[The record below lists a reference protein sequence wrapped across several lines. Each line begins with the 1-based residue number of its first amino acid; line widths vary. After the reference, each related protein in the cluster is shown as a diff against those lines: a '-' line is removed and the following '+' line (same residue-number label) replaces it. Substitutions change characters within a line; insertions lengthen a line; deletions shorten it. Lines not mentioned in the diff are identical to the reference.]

1 MLMASEDYR
10 WWKPLLWVP
19 VLCLVVLAVAYAQ
32 DDEMV
37 IQYRQKVMA
46 GHGNNISSI
55 GDIMKNK
62 LPHAATQISLHA
74 KILAEYSGL
83 IEGAFE
89 KNISA
94 GATDSEPEIW
104 KNWNDFLA
112 KANALGDASAKLSE
126 VAQSGDM
133 RATMTQVQ
141 AVGDTCRGC
150 HDSYRKPEEESY
162 KRK

>member
-1 MLMASEDYR
+1 MASNDGR
-10 WWKPLLWVP
+10 LFKTLLSVPLF
-19 VLCLVVLAVAYAQ
+19 CLLTLAGAEAQ
-32 DDEMV
+32 DVDAV

-62 LPHAATQISLHA
+62 LSHASTQITLHA

-89 KNISA
+89 KNLST
-94 GATDSEPEIW
+94 GATDAKPEIW
-104 KNWNDFLA
+104 ENWDDFLA
-112 KANALGDASAKLSE
+112 KAKALGEAATKLSE
-126 VAQSGDM
+126 VAQDGDM
-133 RATMTQVQ
+133 RAIMTQVQ

-162 KRK
+162 ERK